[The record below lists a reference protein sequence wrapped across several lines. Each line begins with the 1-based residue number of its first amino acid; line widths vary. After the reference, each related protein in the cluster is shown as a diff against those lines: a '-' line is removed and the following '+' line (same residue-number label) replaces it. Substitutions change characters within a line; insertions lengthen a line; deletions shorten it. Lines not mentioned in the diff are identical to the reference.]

1 MLSFPARHGRQ
12 ADASGDACR
21 LPMLSR
27 LFLSEN
33 EHITCA
39 GADRFPDGLKSLTVR
54 QCPNVNR
61 SDIHV

>member
-1 MLSFPARHGRQ
+1 
-12 ADASGDACR
+12 
-21 LPMLSR
+21 MLSR